1 MENLFLQV
9 MTISEREEIDMI
21 KANKTFAKRLV
32 EDLSK
37 VYKIYTETRDDSDY
51 SVLHIGHS
59 ASHKYDKPRFYAD
72 NKGIR
77 FYARL
82 LGYRNS
88 QNYGTLLHDLFLRNK
103 NSKGFDKRYGDE
115 CFVLLRLCNTFSL
128 KSKKWFQHNLLQ
140 NFLATLFLLP
150 HSYFLNL
157 CLLVYLSFF
166 PTFLSIIHYI
176 SFYSILILILF
187 SLSISSICPSLQF
200 FFLLN
205 LPMSLSF

>member
-32 EDLSK
+32 EDLSR
-37 VYKIYTETRDDSDY
+37 VYKIHTETRDDSDY

-77 FYARL
+77 FYARV

-88 QNYGTLLHDLFLRNK
+88 QHYGTLLHDLFLRNK
-103 NSKGFDKRYGDE
+103 NSKADISFLSGEKSGHGYVDLEIEIPLANYDNQLRD
-115 CFVLLRLCNTFSL
+115 VIDALNLLRFC
-128 KSKKWFQHNLLQ
+128 K
-140 NFLATLFLLP
+140 NF
-150 HSYFLNL
+150 
-157 CLLVYLSFF
+157 
-166 PTFLSIIHYI
+166 
-176 SFYSILILILF
+176 
-187 SLSISSICPSLQF
+187 
-200 FFLLN
+200 
-205 LPMSLSF
+205 